1 MTITL
6 DPKKILIISAGALI
20 VIVAV
25 LLMYNFFFKA
35 APEEVAAP
43 PVTEEPLP
51 TGREKAPFVQPT
63 KKLTAVSQVP
73 VIAPTIS
80 ADGQKVKYYAKD
92 NGNVYE
98 SRFNGTGLTRTSNAA
113 LPGLLKVLWSP
124 DKNQVVSIFKDAQVG
139 ARKVYY
145 SYATGVSKPLSSS
158 IQFIAWSPKGDKIA
172 YQFFDET
179 RNANSISIADP
190 DGSSFKNIF
199 QTRLRDLIIEWPK
212 ADIIAFRSKPSGLAQ
227 SIFFGLNP
235 ETGGITKIL
244 STVYGLSALWSPN
257 GEKVLFSQTNENGQD
272 LNLYLTD
279 AQGADKKPAGA
290 NTFAEKCVW
299 ASDNKT
305 IFCAVPR
312 ILPQNAILPDDYYK
326 NILNVSDDFWQ
337 INLETGGQTK
347 IDTGEETSIDAT
359 ELLLNPQEDYL
370 LFINRKDGLLYSLRL

>member
-35 APEEVAAP
+35 APEEVTAP
-43 PVTEEPLP
+43 PVTEAPLAP
-51 TGREKAPFVQPT
+51 GREEAPFVPPT
-63 KKLTAVSQVP
+63 KKLIAISQVP

-98 SRFNGTGLTRTSNAA
+98 SRFNGTGLTRTSNAV

-124 DKNQVVSIFKDAQVG
+124 DKTQVISIFKDAQVG
-139 ARKVYY
+139 VRKVYY
-145 SYATGVSKPLSSS
+145 SYATGASKPLNAS
-158 IQFIAWSPKGDKIA
+158 IQFVGWSQKGNKIA

-179 RNANSISIADP
+179 RNVNSISIADP
-190 DGSSFKNIF
+190 DGSNFKNIF
-199 QTRLRDLIIEWPK
+199 PTRLRDLIIEWPK
-212 ADIIAFRSKPSGLAQ
+212 ADVIAFRSKPSGLAQ
-227 SIFFGLNP
+227 SVFFGLNP
-235 ETGGITKIL
+235 ETGSLTKIL
-244 STVYGLSALWSPN
+244 SNVYGLSALWSPN
-257 GEKVLFSQTNENGQD
+257 GEKALFSQTDEKGK
-272 LNLYLTD
+272 NLTLQATD
-279 AQGADKKPAGA
+279 WQGTDTQSART

-299 ASDNKT
+299 ALDNKT

-312 ILPQNAILPDDYYK
+312 ILPQNAVLPDDYYK
-326 NILNVSDDFWQ
+326 NILNISDDFWQ
-337 INLETGGQTK
+337 INLDTGGQTK
-347 IDTGEETSIDAT
+347 IDVGEDISLDAT
-359 ELLLNPQEDYL
+359 ELLINPQEDYL